1 VDTIDFKTTMSFR
14 YGEPDPMAPG
24 VVRLVAPNPSPFTF
38 KGTNTYLVGTT
49 SLAVIDPGPEDI
61 AHRAAILAAAAG
73 RPITHILIT
82 HAHRDHSDG
91 AAGLAQTTGAPVL
104 GFGRATAGTD
114 ARTSSAHM
122 PSGKEF
128 VDHQFTPDIRL
139 ADGDIVEGA
148 DWSLE
153 AQHTPGHAP
162 DHVCFALKG
171 HRIVFSGDHVMAWNT
186 TVIAPPEG
194 RMSDYIASLEKLLN
208 RRDRLYLPG
217 HGGRMEKPLRAVK
230 AYLVHRQ
237 WREQAILAAIRD
249 GAVTIPDVVARVYAT
264 IDRRLIRAAEL
275 SVLAHVEYL
284 ADRRLVTCDRPLSL
298 DLRFSPA

>member
-1 VDTIDFKTTMSFR
+1 LTEIQFKTSMSFR
-14 YGEPDPMAPG
+14 YGHPEPMAPG

-38 KGTNTYLVGTT
+38 RGTNTYLVGTT
-49 SLAVIDPGPEDI
+49 SLAVIDPGPEDA
-61 AHRAAILAAAAG
+61 AHHAAILASAG
-73 RPITHILIT
+73 GRTITHILVT

-91 AAGLAQTTGAPVL
+91 AQSLANATGAPIL
-104 GFGRATAGTD
+104 GFGRGGERL
-114 ARTSSAHM
+114 RTEAAHM

-128 VDHQFTPDIRL
+128 VDYGFAPTVRL
-139 ADGDIVEGA
+139 GHGDVVEGA
-148 DWSLE
+148 DWTLE
-153 AQHTPGHAP
+153 ALHAPGHAP
-162 DHVCFALKG
+162 DHLCFGLKG

-194 RMSDYIASLEKLLN
+194 RMSHYIASLEMLLN

-217 HGGRMEKPLRAVK
+217 HGGRLEKPLRTVK

-249 GAVTIPDVVARVYAT
+249 GAATIPDVVATVYST
-264 IDRRLIRAAEL
+264 IDKRLIKAAEL

-284 ADRRLVTCDRPLSL
+284 AERHLVVCETPLSL